1 MQFATLEELKTKLEL
16 TALARGMDAT
26 NSVVVT
32 LNSNDTS
39 NRAVRFVVG
48 HDEPTGL
55 DIPLNVLWYV
65 RSPTSV
71 FYGHIVRRSSR
82 SPTSPYSSSW
92 AIQSDLGLIL
102 TTAQV
107 WDQPIPTYQDLY
119 DHATQTG
126 DAHNI
131 GVQEIIPGLSP
142 ESISES
148 GGTLT
153 GPLYARTPT
162 AGSEYASGEVV
173 PRSWVD
179 AALTLVYEVTEN
191 IIQAFDNI
199 NSQIDNLR
207 TRVEILEQSLLGVRG
222 FLFTAV
228 TASATW
234 NIIHNMNNSKVIVQ
248 VYENNEVVLPASI
261 HVLSAQQ
268 VQVTFAV
275 PVAGHAQVLP
285 VIQLG

>member
-1 MQFATLEELKTKLEL
+1 MLFATLDELKQRLDL

-32 LNSNDTS
+32 LNSVDTA
-39 NRAVRFVVG
+39 NRAVRFVIG
-48 HDEPTGL
+48 HTEPTGL

-65 RSPTSV
+65 RNTASP
-71 FYGHIVRRSSR
+71 FYNQIVRRSSR
-82 SPTSPYSSSW
+82 SPTAPYSCTW
-92 AIQSDLGLIL
+92 VIQSDLGLIL

-119 DHATQTG
+119 DHATQAG
-126 DAHNI
+126 DAHNASI
-131 GVQEIIPGLSP
+131 QEVTPGLSP

-153 GPLYARTPT
+153 GPLYARTPLSGT
-162 AGSEYASGEVV
+162 DYAAGEVV
-173 PRSWVD
+173 PRSWID
-179 AALTLVYEVTEN
+179 TALGLVYAVTEN

-207 TRVEILEQSLLGVRG
+207 TRVEILEQSLLGVKG
-222 FLFTAV
+222 FLFTAA
-228 TASATW
+228 TASTTW
-234 NIIHNMNNSKVIVQ
+234 NILHNMNNTKVIVQ
-248 VYENNEVVLPASI
+248 VYENNEVVLPATI
-261 HVLSAQQ
+261 HVLSAQH